1 MQSYSLSPIDFA
13 IVVAYL
19 TAVMAMGMF
28 LGRRSNDLQS
38 YLLGGRSLPWWAVLG
53 SIVATETSTATFLSV
68 PGIAFAAGGDMTF
81 LQLTFGYIIG
91 RFIVSLILLPLY
103 FQGELFTAYEVLG
116 QRFGGLTKQT
126 ASAIF
131 LVTRNLGDGLRLFLT
146 AIVLEKVTGF
156 DLPTCVVMI
165 GIITIAYTF
174 VGGMKAVVW
183 NDCLQ
188 FVIYMF
194 GGAVALWLI
203 VGGLPG
209 GWQEFIDYGRANDKF
224 QVFNFQWDLTA
235 PFTIWSGVIGGAV
248 LTLGTHGADQMMVHR
263 YLCTKGKRDAS
274 LALVLSG
281 FVVCFQF
288 AFFLVIGIAL
298 ACFYAQPNKAQ
309 VFERNDEVFATFI
322 VQEMP
327 VGLVGFT
334 LAAVFSAAMSTL
346 SSSLH
351 SSASSAVNDLL
362 GRDASSPKGSG
373 VWTTR
378 MLIIVFGAIQ
388 IVVGIGAVR
397 FSRSVV
403 GDALAIAGFSAGL
416 LLGIFLLGL
425 ATKRTGQA
433 AALVGL
439 VLGLTALIAVHFA
452 ADIASWYAVTIT
464 PIAWPWYAVIGA
476 TVTFTSGLI
485 VQPMLS
491 TDSHKKPP
499 KADNG

>member
-224 QVFNFQWDLTA
+224 QVFNFQY
-235 PFTIWSGVIGGAV
+235 
-248 LTLGTHGADQMMVHR
+248 Q
-263 YLCTKGKRDAS
+263 
-274 LALVLSG
+274 LS
-281 FVVCFQF
+281 CFW
-288 AFFLVIGIAL
+288 
-298 ACFYAQPNKAQ
+298 
-309 VFERNDEVFATFI
+309 E
-322 VQEMP
+322 
-327 VGLVGFT
+327 
-334 LAAVFSAAMSTL
+334 
-346 SSSLH
+346 H
-351 SSASSAVNDLL
+351 
-362 GRDASSPKGSG
+362 
-373 VWTTR
+373 
-378 MLIIVFGAIQ
+378 LI
-388 IVVGIGAVR
+388 
-397 FSRSVV
+397 
-403 GDALAIAGFSAGL
+403 
-416 LLGIFLLGL
+416 
-425 ATKRTGQA
+425 
-433 AALVGL
+433 
-439 VLGLTALIAVHFA
+439 H
-452 ADIASWYAVTIT
+452 VT
-464 PIAWPWYAVIGA
+464 
-476 TVTFTSGLI
+476 
-485 VQPMLS
+485 
-491 TDSHKKPP
+491 
-499 KADNG
+499 